1 MTITITPAQIKYI
14 KTMSRQVFGNDDEAY
29 REMLQAQARV
39 KTCKDLQG
47 PKIDLVIRHLEK
59 SLGQEKAR
67 EDSLKGQVRLIK
79 ALWDRVSYAPPGKP
93 REKALRKF
101 LRTRFQTGAVEWL
114 TPKTASDVIE
124 ALKVMAARQDAK
136 EERYG

>member
-79 ALWDRVSYAPPGKP
+79 ALWDRVSYAPRGSPGRRRCGSFCAP
-93 REKALRKF
+93 AFRR
-101 LRTRFQTGAVEWL
+101 
-114 TPKTASDVIE
+114 
-124 ALKVMAARQDAK
+124 ARWN
-136 EERYG
+136 G